1 MELWC
6 EIRTPT
12 TPSLKG
18 IASQIEALAPVA
30 SGYLVPDN
38 HLGRPTVSSLVVAQ
52 EVMRQGGE
60 PLVCL
65 NARDRNLLGFQ
76 RDLLTAGALG
86 VERLLLVQ
94 GDPGGPAA
102 GELRV
107 RSMLDE
113 VRDRGGFKVGVTSRL
128 GPLPAWKRDADC
140 LFVQVGFSAA
150 ELIRW
155 RESVE
160 FDGAVYAG
168 VIVLASGPMARRLAA
183 AAPEIHIPGPLIE
196 AVDRDPWAGI
206 EAACDLVDSMRAAG
220 GFAGV
225 HLVPGVRYRAIAAGL
240 QQLRNSPLSSL
251 GQSHAPAGVRTQ
263 AEVDR

>member
-1 MELWC
+1 MMELWC

-18 IASQIEALAPVA
+18 IATQIEALAPVA
-30 SGYLVPDN
+30 TGYLVPDN

-94 GDPGGPAA
+94 GDPAGAAA

-107 RSMLDE
+107 PAMLDE
-113 VRDRGGFKVGVTSRL
+113 VRDRGGFKVGVTGRL
-128 GPLPAWKRDADC
+128 GPLPAWKREADF

-150 ELIRW
+150 ELIQW

-183 AAPEIHIPGPLIE
+183 AAPEIHIPGALIE
-196 AVDRDPWAGI
+196 AVERDPWAGI
-206 EAACDLVDSMRAAG
+206 EAACELVDSVSRAG
-220 GFAGV
+220 GFNGV
-225 HLVPGVRYRAIAAGL
+225 HLVPGVRYRAVASGL
-240 QQLRNSPLSSL
+240 QNLWSPPRPSQSQPVLRSP
-251 GQSHAPAGVRTQ
+251 T
-263 AEVDR
+263 